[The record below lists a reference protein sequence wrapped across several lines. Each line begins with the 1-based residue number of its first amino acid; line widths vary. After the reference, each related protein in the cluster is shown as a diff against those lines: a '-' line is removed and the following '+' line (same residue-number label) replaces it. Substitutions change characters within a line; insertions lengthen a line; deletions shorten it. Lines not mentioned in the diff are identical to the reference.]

1 MCLIS
6 KLDIEFFIVQSVMLE
21 IENLFSRSMI
31 SYVCEYLQ
39 ICSKQK
45 KQSSSRPIK
54 IQDEDKKGNHDR

>member
-1 MCLIS
+1 
-6 KLDIEFFIVQSVMLE
+6 MLE

>member
-6 KLDIEFFIVQSVMLE
+6 KLDIEFFIQSVVLE

-45 KQSSSRPIK
+45 KQSSS
-54 IQDEDKKGNHDR
+54 